1 MDLNNP
7 VLKLCV
13 EGTQAEF
20 KGQIEEAKSLYQ
32 QAWEAVSDDFDA
44 CVAAHYVARFQEDPN
59 QRLYWNQLALNH
71 ANAVSDDRVK
81 EFYPSLYLNM
91 GQSFERLGH
100 QEKAKYYYD
109 LAAKL
114 GITHQPD

>member
-7 VLKLCV
+7 VIKLCV

-32 QAWEAVSDDFDA
+32 QAWEAVTDDFEA
-44 CVAAHYVARFQEDPN
+44 CVAAHYVARFQENPE
-59 QRLYWNQLALNH
+59 QRLYWNQLALDR
-71 ANAVSDDRVK
+71 ADAVLDDRVK

-91 GQSFERLGH
+91 GQSFELLGH